1 MKRIFAFALIIA
13 MIAALLCACGDSGK
27 TSTGGTVTTTVNAKY
42 DDGYATNY
50 ASKTST
56 DENGNKVYE
65 FSGNKYDEYKENH
78 KNTVSNDIQQQY
90 VSNHDKNYGQYVY
103 INEDKKAVIVGLNDG
118 EYDEATAAEEAKTAA
133 EYGFKYFQ
141 NLQQPVSS
149 IKVIYCNAGNQDQIY
164 GSFDFTA
171 E

>member
-1 MKRIFAFALIIA
+1 
-13 MIAALLCACGDSGK
+13 MIAALFCACGNNNNGAAS
-27 TSTGGTVTTTVNAKY
+27 GTVTTTVNAKY

-65 FSGNKYDEYKENH
+65 FSGKKYDDFKENH
-78 KNTVSNDIQQQY
+78 KNTVANDIQNQF
-90 VSNHDKNYGQYVY
+90 VSKHDKNYGQYVY
-103 INEDKKAVIVGLNDG
+103 INDDKKAVIVGLNEG
-118 EYDEATAAEEAKTAA
+118 EYDEKTAAEEAVTAA

-149 IKVIYCNAGNQDQIY
+149 IKVIYCNAGNQNQIY